1 MMTRTKTAQ
10 PDRTLSALLVEDST
24 VMARAL
30 RDMLEHRE
38 RFRLTHVDRLEKTAE
53 VLERQRFDVVLLDL
67 SLPDSDGLQTV
78 QRACAMAGDQ
88 PIMVLTANDDDALG
102 NRAIRCGAEDYLVK
116 DRIDETVVYRAACH
130 AIERNL
136 LRRERDALIEK
147 LSAALERVAQ
157 LSGLLPI
164 CAHCKRIRD
173 EQGEWRQLEL
183 YVRERSAAEFSH
195 GICPSCMQEHY
206 EEG

>member
-1 MMTRTKTAQ
+1 MTKTGSND
-10 PDRTLSALLVEDST
+10 PTLSALLVEDNPAVAS
-24 VMARAL
+24 AL
-30 RDMLEHRE
+30 REMLEHRE
-38 RFRLTHVDRLEKTAE
+38 RLRLTHVDRLARAAE
-53 VLERQRFDVVLLDL
+53 ALEHERFDVVLLDL

-78 QRACAMAGDQ
+78 QRGCAMAVGQ
-88 PIMVLTANDDDALG
+88 PVVVLTASDDDDLG

-116 DRIDETVVYRAACH
+116 DRIDEPVVYRAARH

-136 LRRERDALIEK
+136 LRCERDALIEK
-147 LSAALERVAQ
+147 LSSALERVAQ

-183 YVRERSAAEFSH
+183 YIRERSAAEFSH
-195 GICPSCMQEHY
+195 GICPSCVREY
-206 EEG
+206 DAEA